1 MEGFR
6 PACGPGCPHERIGRS
21 VTEVGMGFA
30 FGTARE
36 LRGQVGG
43 FAAVEGPTEELGQEA
58 WLMA

>member
-1 MEGFR
+1 
-6 PACGPGCPHERIGRS
+6 
-21 VTEVGMGFA
+21 MGFA